1 MASECSVGGSGLL
14 GEVLLGVPDLL
25 VVLGSILLLLLQDLL
40 VLLVLGVDHL
50 GLDLVLL
57 DLDLLLAASFHE
69 HRVVLLVEGQHDY
82 LLLSLNSLVDSLLLL
97 FREDRSAIGVDE
109 LLGCFEDLFFLLL
122 GLSHLLE

>member
-50 GLDLVLL
+50 RLDLVLL